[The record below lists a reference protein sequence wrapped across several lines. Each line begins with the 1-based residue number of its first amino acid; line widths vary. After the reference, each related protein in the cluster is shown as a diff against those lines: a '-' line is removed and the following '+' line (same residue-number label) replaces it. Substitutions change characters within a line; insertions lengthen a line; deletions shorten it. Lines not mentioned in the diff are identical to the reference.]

1 MPGELGIDPLAAVRV
16 VVATVAMYLLFVAL
30 VRISGQRSLVALS
43 GYELACVTASGAVL
57 GRTTLLEVPTLGTG
71 VVALTTLF
79 AVQRLLG
86 RCRRSRAV
94 RRLLDRDPVL
104 LMDAGGM
111 RHEAMRRAR
120 VTEDEVR
127 QRLRLAGIGDPREV
141 GWVVLE
147 RSGQISVVRASS
159 GLDPALLTDVRAQ
172 AHDRA
177 A

>member
-1 MPGELGIDPLAAVRV
+1 MVADDAPPAADAVRRRW
-16 VVATVAMYLLFVAL
+16 LG
-30 VRISGQRSLVALS
+30 S
-43 GYELACVTASGAVL
+43 
-57 GRTTLLEVPTLGTG
+57 GRTRLRRGPLRR

-111 RHEAMRRAR
+111 RHEAMRRVR

>member
-1 MPGELGIDPLAAVRV
+1 VPGELGIDPLAAVRV

-43 GYELACVTASGAVL
+43 GYELACVAASGAVL

-111 RHEAMRRAR
+111 QHEAMRRVR